1 MGRRER
7 KKHGEAIWVLLL
19 LLVLIVIKAS
29 FLPKVAPCKSPPL
42 GIYTSLHFH
51 VVHVHVFLSSIVLKA
66 SNQITMVV
74 VFFLVLDMFF
84 SSGFR
89 SMRVR
94 SS

>member
-51 VVHVHVFLSSIVLKA
+51 VHVHVFLSSIVLKA